1 MTDNSE
7 KNIKYPAI
15 KPCTLSPDTLLFDDD
30 NNEIAKL
37 SDYWSWAHSELLCN
51 TERGIIA
58 EYLVACALGI
68 QKNDRESWD
77 KYDLLSSNG
86 IRIEVKASGY
96 IQTWAQKELSKIVFG
111 VHKSYGWNST
121 SGKYDD
127 TQKRQSDVYVFCVH
141 KHKEQD
147 TVNPLNAK
155 QWDFYVVSTKFLND
169 KIGNQKT
176 ISLSSVE
183 KLEAIKC
190 SYSQLKETIERCMEY
205 KNG

>member
-1 MTDNSE
+1 MINHSE
-7 KNIKYPAI
+7 IKYPDI
-15 KPCTLSPDTLLFDDD
+15 KPRTLSPDTLLFDDD
-30 NNEIAKL
+30 NKEIAKL

-51 TERGIIA
+51 TERGILA

-68 QKNDRESWD
+68 QKNDRVSWD

-86 IRIEVKASGY
+86 IRVEVKASGY

-111 VHKSYGWNST
+111 VHKSYGWNSI

-147 TVNPLNAK
+147 TVNPLDAK
-155 QWDFYVVSTKFLND
+155 QWDFYVVATKILNN
-169 KIGNQKT
+169 KVGNQKT

-183 KLEAIKC
+183 KLGAIKC
-190 SYSQLKETIERCMEY
+190 GYSQLKETIERCMEY

>member
-1 MTDNSE
+1 MINHSE
-7 KNIKYPAI
+7 IKYPDI
-15 KPCTLSPDTLLFDDD
+15 KPRALSPDTLLYDDD
-30 NNEIAKL
+30 NKEIAKL

-51 TERGIIA
+51 TERGILA

-68 QKNDRESWD
+68 QKNDRVSWD
-77 KYDLLSSNG
+77 KYDLLSIDG

-96 IQTWAQKELSKIVFG
+96 IQTWAQKELSKIAFG
-111 VHKSYGWNST
+111 VHKSYGWDSAN
-121 SGKYDD
+121 GKYDD
-127 TQKRQSDVYVFCVH
+127 TQKRQSDVYIFCVH

-147 TVNPLNAK
+147 TVNPLDAK
-155 QWDFYVVSTKFLND
+155 QWDFYVVATKTLNN

-183 KLEAIKC
+183 KLGAIKC